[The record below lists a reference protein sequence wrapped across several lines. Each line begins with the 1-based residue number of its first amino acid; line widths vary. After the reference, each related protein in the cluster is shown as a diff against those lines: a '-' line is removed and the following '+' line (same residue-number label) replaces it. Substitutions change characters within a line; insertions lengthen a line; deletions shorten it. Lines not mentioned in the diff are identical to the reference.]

1 MPPAAVRANMS
12 AGRRAEVETLELLA
26 DELPDHFR
34 VFFGVNW
41 SLRDQGR
48 SHAREVDFVVTN
60 PAGKALLIEQKMG
73 TLVEKGAGLFKEYDG
88 QDKSVAQQIHNSRSG
103 LMQQFD
109 RQNRGESGL
118 DIDYLL
124 YCPNYK
130 VRNLNAAG
138 LDRQNIIDATDRS
151 MLCFVIQKR
160 LGGPSALTEHGQLVD
175 RFFRNTL
182 ALVPDISSLR
192 DSAGERFVQLLHGGL
207 EYIEGLSMEPF
218 RLRISGV
225 AGCGKS
231 QISMHF
237 LTRAVERGEKALFV
251 CFNYPLKE
259 AVSQALGDKVD
270 VSTFHGLIHDYCN
283 RSDVG
288 IEYEARNR
296 SHDEWQALLDE
307 IIGHLTEADACYDL
321 IVVDEGQ
328 DIGDYPFEFVK
339 LFGKEGCAILFLE
352 DPYQD
357 LNQSKYES
365 AKLDGFVTLNLRRN
379 YRNPL
384 SVCRLIE
391 KIFPDRFLASNDEEG
406 LGVSMYGYADPAE
419 QIDIVEHVIQK
430 ALNRGF
436 EPGDIAIVSMR
447 GLANN
452 VFGSVE
458 MIAGRRV
465 RRFTTKYEGSA
476 QVYTEGELIFE
487 TIRRF
492 KGQQAPLVILTD
504 VDPDMNREL
513 DQNLLYCG
521 LTRPTVQLVIVGSSK
536 NAFCRSMFGIS

>member
-1 MPPAAVRANMS
+1 MP
-12 AGRRAEVETLELLA
+12 AGRRAEIETLELLA
-26 DELPDHFR
+26 ATLPDHFR

-41 SLRDQGR
+41 SLRERDR

-60 PAGKALLIEQKMG
+60 PAGKSLLIEQKMG
-73 TLVEKGAGLFKEYDG
+73 ALVEKEAGLFKEYDG

-103 LMQQFD
+103 LMQQFA
-109 RQNRGESGL
+109 RQNKGERGL

-151 MLCFVIQKR
+151 MLCFVIEKR
-160 LGGPSALTEHGQLVD
+160 LGGPSGSTDHGQLVD

-192 DSAGERFVQLLHGGL
+192 DSASERFVQLLHGGL
-207 EYIEGLSMEPF
+207 EYIDGLSMEPY

-237 LTRAVERGEKALFV
+237 LMRAVERSEKALFV

-259 AVSQALGDKVD
+259 AVAKALGDKVD

-283 RSDVG
+283 RPEVG

-296 SHDEWQALLDE
+296 SHEEWQILLDE
-307 IIGHLTEADACYDL
+307 IVDHLTEADARYDL

-328 DIGDYPFEFVK
+328 DIGDDPFEFVR
-339 LFGKEGCAILFLE
+339 LFGKENCAILFLE
-352 DPYQD
+352 DPHQD
-357 LNQSKYES
+357 LNQSKYEP
-365 AKLDGFVTLNLRRN
+365 AKLKGFVTLNLRRN

-391 KIFPDRFLASNDEEG
+391 KVFPGRFLASNDEEG
-406 LGVSMYGYADPAE
+406 LGVSMYGYVDPAE
-419 QIDIVEHVIQK
+419 QVGIVENVVRR
-430 ALNRGF
+430 ALNKGF

-447 GLANN
+447 GLANST
-452 VFGSVE
+452 FGTIE
-458 MIAGRRV
+458 MIAGLPV
-465 RRFTTKYEGSA
+465 RRFTQKYEGSA
-476 QVYTEGELIFE
+476 QIYTEGELVFE

-536 NAFCRSMFGIS
+536 NAFCRSKFGIS